1 MATKD
6 FCTVLSDYRRELSS
20 VRTLLE
26 SLRAVRTA
34 EGGVEEQIFDTFT
47 ALEVAQFHLAVA
59 FASSSLFFTY
69 LKTQG
74 YDVKAHPVSQDL
86 LRVQQYMKKVAGII
100 EKGDPPK
107 RSIVVD
113 AAAAKRVV
121 AFHTKTQTQG
131 TGCGSA
137 GETREPP
144 DFGSPEERAASE
156 KKSRLSSDSPGKD
169 VAGPPTSR
177 QASGNKSGSRPPGVH
192 TLEVAGENVSTF
204 CQDEAAPNSSSSQLR
219 YSTDGRHAD
228 AERERGLEGKRLKRS
243 KAQSERKGNSKIEG
257 CQGDARAKR
266 KKP

>member
-6 FCTVLSDYRRELSS
+6 FCTVLSDYRRELGS

-34 EGGVEEQIFDTFT
+34 EGGGEEQIFEQFT

-69 LKTQG
+69 LKAQG

-100 EKGDPPK
+100 EKGDPPQ

-131 TGCGSA
+131 TACSSA
-137 GETREPP
+137 GETQKPP
-144 DFGSPEERAASE
+144 VLGSPEEHATSE
-156 KKSRLSSDSPGKD
+156 KKRRLSSDSPGKD
-169 VAGPPTSR
+169 VAVPPTSR
-177 QASGNKSGSRPPGVH
+177 EASRKKSGSRCPGVR
-192 TLEVAGENVSTF
+192 TPEVAGESLSTF

-219 YSTDGRHAD
+219 HSTEGQHAD
-228 AERERGLEGKRLKRS
+228 AERERRLGGKPLKRS
-243 KAQSERKGNSKIEG
+243 KAESERKGNSKIEA
-257 CQGDARAKR
+257 CQGDARPKR